1 MFTGGLIASVAQ
13 SVVFLLLCVLVIT
26 AMVGKLGVRA
36 LAIGALVPIICYL
49 CLLRLTDKDEFEP
62 YNPGLPTSQ
71 LLGTLYSN
79 VVQQTWTDMATG
91 QKMPEGFD
99 PYVSQN
105 PSVSLTGENLDR
117 KQFMICGHC
126 LVMLVFSAIGSRV
139 AFAIQQRQNSAG

>member
-13 SVVFLLLCVLVIT
+13 SVSFLFLCVLVIT

-49 CLLRLTDKDEFEP
+49 CLLRLTDKNEFEP
-62 YNPGLPTSQ
+62 YNPALPTSQ

-91 QKMPEGFD
+91 QELPEGFD
-99 PYVSQN
+99 SYVSKN
-105 PSVSLTGENLDR
+105 PNASLTAENLDR

-126 LVMLVFSAIGSRV
+126 LIMLVFSAIGSRV
-139 AFAIQQRQNSAG
+139 AFAIHQKQNSG